1 MHNIHSLRVFQ
12 QARSNIQSLARIAVP
27 FFGDLHNQ
35 MQRAAISVVSNIA
48 EGAASASNKQFVR
61 YLSMARASNNE
72 LLAQLIVLEDLGH
85 ANKQLQ
91 SNVESAGKMLT
102 NLIKYHRKKQK

>member
-12 QARSNIQSLARIAVP
+12 QARSNVHGLSKIADP
-27 FFGDLHNQ
+27 FFGDLQNQ

-72 LLAQLIVLEDLGH
+72 LLAQLIILEDLGH

-91 SNVESAGKMLT
+91 SNVESTGKMLT